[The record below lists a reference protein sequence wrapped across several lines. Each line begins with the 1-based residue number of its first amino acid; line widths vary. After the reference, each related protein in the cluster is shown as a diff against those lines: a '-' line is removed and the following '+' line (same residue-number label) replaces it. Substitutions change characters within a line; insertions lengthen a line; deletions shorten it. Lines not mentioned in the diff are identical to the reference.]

1 MKFSW
6 RSSIY
11 ISVSSTNDIKDYAH
25 CINAHGCV
33 RINDNET
40 IGQIT
45 LGGLNRFINLHI
57 YHDDKED
64 DE

>member
-1 MKFSW
+1 MKSC
-6 RSSIY
+6 RGQSSIY
-11 ISVSSTNDIKDYAH
+11 ISVSSTNDIKDYAR

-45 LGGLNRFINLHI
+45 LGGLNRFINLREH
-57 YHDDKED
+57 YHKGD